1 MDQAAAQT
9 LCNYQ
14 APGPQNHKSN
24 TNEGKDPSN
33 SRIPQMV
40 TSFMFILEDIDD
52 LVKYASV
59 AVKL

>member
-1 MDQAAAQT
+1 MNKKT
-9 LCNYQ
+9 GFY
-14 APGPQNHKSN
+14 G
-24 TNEGKDPSN
+24 GMDPSN

-52 LVKYASV
+52 LVKYPSV